1 MCVSSDSKGRNDDE
15 DEDEVDDAVAAIR
28 AAPLTEYGLQHG
40 RYEEHCFA
48 AKLVGEVARYDAT
61 CCDAQQKEHLGHVLH
76 VLLVADQIPLR
87 GPRVAQ
93 IVVRIVLPAAAG
105 NQFATFR
112 CCLGCLLLWGKRER
126 EVSGSGGGGVGYQQL
141 PPVVPAVTRC
151 SAASNRCRRA
161 SDNCSCRP

>member
-1 MCVSSDSKGRNDDE
+1 MHCPLNVDPVFNAKFKVKGDTDGSCQCHFRMTVYVCVSSDSKGRNDDG
-15 DEDEVDDAVAAIR
+15 DVDDAVAAIIG
-28 AAPLTEYGLQHG
+28 APLTEYGLQHG

-61 CCDAQQKEHLGHVLH
+61 CCDAQQKEHLGHVLQ

-112 CCLGCLLLWGKRER
+112 CCLCCLLL
-126 EVSGSGGGGVGYQQL
+126 
-141 PPVVPAVTRC
+141 
-151 SAASNRCRRA
+151 
-161 SDNCSCRP
+161 

>member
-1 MCVSSDSKGRNDDE
+1 MHCPLNVDPVFNAKFKVKGDTDGSCQCHFRMTVYVCVSSDSKGRNDE
-15 DEDEVDDAVAAIR
+15 DEDVDDAVAAIIG
-28 AAPLTEYGLQHG
+28 APLTEYGLQHG

-61 CCDAQQKEHLGHVLH
+61 CCDAQQKEHLGHVLQ

-112 CCLGCLLLWGKRER
+112 CCLCCLLL
-126 EVSGSGGGGVGYQQL
+126 
-141 PPVVPAVTRC
+141 
-151 SAASNRCRRA
+151 
-161 SDNCSCRP
+161 

>member
-112 CCLGCLLLWGKRER
+112 CCLLL
-126 EVSGSGGGGVGYQQL
+126 
-141 PPVVPAVTRC
+141 
-151 SAASNRCRRA
+151 
-161 SDNCSCRP
+161 